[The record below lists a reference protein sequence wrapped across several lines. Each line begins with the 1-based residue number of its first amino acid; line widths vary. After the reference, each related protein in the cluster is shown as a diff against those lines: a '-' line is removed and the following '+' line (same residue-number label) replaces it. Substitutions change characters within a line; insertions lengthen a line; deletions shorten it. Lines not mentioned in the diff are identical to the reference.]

1 MLVLLVYGCVTQI
14 VFGTICPFV
23 VFSGFPCPACG
34 LTRGVC
40 AILTGHWKMAAAY
53 NITAFL
59 WLPAL
64 IWFCFM
70 RYIAGK
76 NKICWEPVFI
86 VIAIIT
92 VIYYIYRM
100 KACFPGNPPMCYHAK
115 NVQQT
120 SAQFESFANS
130 ERYKTVDAKL
140 VEFLGLR
147 ALLIQKDTKP
157 DSIAEALFLCLRALL
172 IQKDTKHSILL
183 VLRNLRLRALLI
195 KKDTKRVTSKL
206 LNCKSLRA
214 LLI

>member
-1 MLVLLVYGCVTQI
+1 MERLQRICKRITEDFYLWRWALLVLLVYGCVTQI

-40 AILTGHWKMAAAY
+40 AILTGHWKMTAAY

-115 NVQQT
+115 NVVT
-120 SAQFESFANS
+120 W
-130 ERYKTVDAKL
+130 
-140 VEFLGLR
+140 
-147 ALLIQKDTKP
+147 LLH
-157 DSIAEALFLCLRALL
+157 L
-172 IQKDTKHSILL
+172 
-183 VLRNLRLRALLI
+183 
-195 KKDTKRVTSKL
+195 
-206 LNCKSLRA
+206 
-214 LLI
+214 